1 MSEPRY
7 FAFLRAIN
15 TGGRRLTNE
24 RLLAPFVELGFTDVA
39 AYQAAGNVT
48 FRSDDPDAVDERRI
62 EAALADAYGFDVPTF
77 VGSSA
82 EVRAIA
88 DVEPFTAEERAAY
101 RRQGAGVVPADA
113 RRRPDVADRVM
124 ALVPPEDR
132 VVVMGRHWYWL
143 PVAGVSAS
151 MLPVGRIESLLGE
164 MTMRTLGT
172 VARMSSKFAD

>member
-1 MSEPRY
+1 VSEPRY

-48 FRSDDPDAVDERRI
+48 FRCNDPGAVDERSI
-62 EAALADAYGFDVPTF
+62 EAALADAYGFAVPTF
-77 VGSSA
+77 VRTSGD
-82 EVRAIA
+82 VRAIA
-88 DVEPFTAEERAAY
+88 AASPFTAEERA
-101 RRQGAGVVPADA
+101 GTAGKVQVSFLRTAVTTDVV
-113 RRRPDVADRVM
+113 DRVM

-132 VVVMGRHWYWL
+132 VVVDGRHWYWL
-143 PVAGVSAS
+143 PVAGVSGS
-151 MLPVGRIESLLGE
+151 TLPVGRIESVLGE

-172 VARMSSKFAD
+172 VARMSSKFAG